1 MGMEVI
7 VEVTEDTVDLTED
20 IDGVKDLPMLSP
32 MQMPRQLLN
41 LRPKQ
46 NPKLNPSLTLRLKH
60 ISTMPILDM
69 LLHITDIQPM
79 PTLALATS
87 LPTMVDSATTLAKG
101 PLNLSFLEETEE
113 DMEDMA
119 DLMVATV
126 LMEVADTT
134 EEVIDPTEVT
144 KEAMED
150 IVVITDKQPELRES
164 SHSMMLK

>member
-60 ISTMPILDM
+60 ISTMPILDT

-87 LPTMVDSATTLAKG
+87 LLTMVDSATTLAKG
-101 PLNLSFLEETEE
+101 PLNLSFLEEAEE

-144 KEAMED
+144 KED
-150 IVVITDKQPELRES
+150 TVVITDKQPQ
-164 SHSMMLK
+164 